1 MGAMNCLKCIVEH
14 FCRSSNK
21 DVEDYNAKVAKEVQS
36 HWPNTVAIKELIRE
50 RWADASKIQ
59 GKIEDFNYLVFI
71 DIAGD
76 LDWLCDDDHSTQQ
89 LSEKTSTL
97 IARALSVEATP
108 CKHLKEQEWMAFKK
122 ILGASIVSAF
132 EESYDDAE
140 TLMNQAR
147 VYLKQRTEER
157 SRRWMLVNSTVLMLI
172 LGLVGC
178 LCFDST
184 VRMPSLFGLFGAY
197 VSIVG
202 HSGARR
208 TDAGAGRT
216 LHWVEAFV
224 RLVVGIILGNIGI
237 CFFNCSL
244 APELGRELCTTDA
257 GIRIVAFVAGLID
270 GFVPSMIST
279 YVLSPLNCKGESNA

>member
-1 MGAMNCLKCIVEH
+1 MKCFKCIWEQISRV
-14 FCRSSNK
+14 SNK
-21 DVEDYNAKVAKEVQS
+21 DLDEYNAKVAKEVQL
-36 HWPNTVAIKELIRE
+36 HWPDSTVAIKELIKE
-50 RWADASKIQ
+50 RWTDASGAQ

-89 LSEKTSTL
+89 LSKETSTV

-178 LCFDST
+178 LLFASA
-184 VRMPSLFGLFGAY
+184 VRIPSLFGLLGAY

-202 HSGARR
+202 HSGSRR

-224 RLVVGIILGNIGI
+224 RLVVGIILGNLGI
-237 CFFNCSL
+237 CFFNCPL

-279 YVLSPLNCKGESNA
+279 YVLSPMNCKEASQSHA